1 MIKIRLL
8 LVLLLSISVAACDSL
23 PSFDDVVPDTRDEY
37 RRSRDMPPLEVP
49 PDLTNTTSDT
59 MAIPGEQEAVT
70 LSEFQRQR
78 AQTSGSTV
86 LGKGEF
92 AGEQWLALQA
102 SPESVWPELLRFW
115 ETEGFTVELADQEL
129 GVMETAWQVR
139 SQSQNALRERF
150 RIFTEVGEEGET
162 MLYLSSEQQLVTEG
176 EWFDTQPDAEREK
189 EIIRAL
195 NLYFYGKEPE
205 ETSVATSSKQP
216 SSTTASR
223 QRAELMAV
231 DSERSI
237 LVFPTTF
244 NSAYNST
251 QTVLERAGI
260 QIMGMNAEA
269 GTYDI
274 MYYAPKPEKKEGL
287 LDKLKFWGDDDEGT
301 PYQLSLTGV
310 GDKTELII
318 NDENGDWATTA
329 EAKDVLDMLLRYY
342 NQ

>member
-1 MIKIRLL
+1 MIKMR
-8 LVLLLSISVAACDSL
+8 LLSILMMTALFAGCDSL
-23 PSFDDVVPDTRDEY
+23 PSFDEVLPDQRDEY
-37 RRSRDMPPLEVP
+37 RKSRDLPPLEVP
-49 PDLTNTTSDT
+49 PDLTNTTNES
-59 MAIPGEQEAVT
+59 MAIPGEEEAVT

-78 AQTSGSTV
+78 AQTSNSAV

-92 AGEQWLALQA
+92 AGEQWLAIQA
-102 SPESVWPELLRFW
+102 SPESIWPELLRFW
-115 ETEGFTVELADQEL
+115 ENEGFTVDLADQEL

-139 SQSQNALRERF
+139 SESQNALRERF

-176 EWFDTQPDAEREK
+176 EWFDTQPSTEREK
-189 EIIRAL
+189 EVIRAL
-195 NLYFYGKEPE
+195 NLYFYGAEPQ
-205 ETSVATSSKQP
+205 ETSVATTGSSQQSAAARK
-216 SSTTASR
+216 
-223 QRAELMAV
+223 RAELMVV

-237 LVFPTTF
+237 LVLPAGY
-244 NSAYNST
+244 NSAFNAT
-251 QTVLERAGI
+251 QTALEKAGI
-260 QIMGMNAEA
+260 QIQDMSAEK

-274 MYYAPKPEKKEGL
+274 MYYGPQSKKEEGL

-310 GDKTELII
+310 GDKTEVIV
-318 NDENGDWATTA
+318 NDAEGDWATTA